1 MISASNPGEVGLEVT
16 GIETSADWIVVSE
29 RADALEDEVGR
40 WDVSIDRSGLESGF
54 YTTEVTYNAVD
65 DEGNDLQ
72 ARLMVALR
80 IGKSSGGDLGT
91 VQVVVIDTDSG
102 SAIVTATASA
112 DDEYNYR
119 IGLVDAGSFRITA
132 STDTNGD
139 EVICED
145 GEACGRFGG
154 LTNPVVLEAAESTE
168 DVDIVVRLPAEP

>member
-1 MISASNPGEVGLEVT
+1 
-16 GIETSADWIVVSE
+16 
-29 RADALEDEVGR
+29 
-40 WDVSIDRSGLESGF
+40 
-54 YTTEVTYNAVD
+54 
-65 DEGNDLQ
+65 
-72 ARLMVALR
+72 MVALR

-102 SAIVTATASA
+102 SAIVTATATASA